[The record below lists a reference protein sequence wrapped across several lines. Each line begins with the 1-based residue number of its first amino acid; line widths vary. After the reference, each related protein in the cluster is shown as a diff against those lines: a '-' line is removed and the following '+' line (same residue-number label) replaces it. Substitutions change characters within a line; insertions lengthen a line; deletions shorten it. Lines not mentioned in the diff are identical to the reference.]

1 MDSQAPDGCLSP
13 SKRALMTDRQ
23 FLLPDLGF
31 SAHFR
36 SQLNLDELESLAPMR
51 ITEVQRDQLT
61 AWGEVTQ
68 RQLTIPSVF
77 CAGEF
82 AVGDWVLV
90 SGDQRVLRIL
100 TPKSSLKRRAAG
112 TDTSVQLIA
121 NNIDTLFIVTSC
133 NADFSLARLERY
145 LALASEASVTPV
157 VLLTKADLAGNVEVL
172 QVQAE
177 AAMKHLTVVALDA
190 TSAGIVE
197 LLQEWCGVGQT
208 VALVGSS
215 GVGKTTLLN
224 ALAGSSDETQGIR
237 EADSKGKHTTTSRS
251 MRPMKAGGWV
261 IDTPGMRAL
270 RLTDS
275 AEGIDAVFEE
285 ITQRASHC
293 RFADCQHG
301 QEPGCAVQAAI
312 ESGELDAERLRRW
325 RKLQLEDLHNSQTV
339 AEARQRDK
347 QFGKMVNRV
356 VGEKK
361 RRKGH

>member
-1 MDSQAPDGCLSP
+1 MPHIQH
-13 SKRALMTDRQ
+13 ALT
-23 FLLPDLGF
+23 DLGF
-31 SAHFR
+31 SAHFV
-36 SQLNLDELESLAPMR
+36 SQLDLDEFEQMRPMR
-51 ITEVQRDQLT
+51 ITEVQRDRLS
-61 AWGEVTQ
+61 ALGEEGAQVLLVPAEAQT
-68 RQLTIPSVF
+68 
-77 CAGEF
+77 GDF
-82 AVGDWVLV
+82 AVGDWVLADV
-90 SGDQRVLRIL
+90 DNRLIRRL
-100 TPKSSLKRRAAG
+100 DPKSSLTRRAAG
-112 TDTSVQLIA
+112 TGASVQLIA
-121 NNIDTLFIVTSC
+121 NNVDTLFIVTSC
-133 NADFSLARLERY
+133 NADFSVARLERY
-145 LALASEASVTPV
+145 LALASEAEVTPV
-157 VLLTKADLAGNVEVL
+157 VVLTKADLAEDVREL

-177 AAMKHLTVVALDA
+177 ALMAYLAVIPLNATDA
-190 TSAGIVE
+190 SAVE
-197 LLQEWCGVGQT
+197 LLQPWCGVGQT

-215 GVGKTTLLN
+215 GVGKTTILN
-224 ALAGSSDETQGIR
+224 ALAGLAAQTQGIR
-237 EADSKGKHTTTSRS
+237 EDDAKGRHTTTARA
-251 MRPMKAGGWV
+251 MRPIVQGGWV

-293 RFADCQHG
+293 RFVDCQHG

>member
-1 MDSQAPDGCLSP
+1 MESQNY
-13 SKRALMTDRQ
+13 T
-23 FLLPDLGF
+23 LPELGF
-31 SAHFR
+31 SAHFV
-36 SQLNLDELESLAPMR
+36 SQLNLDEFEQMRPMR
-51 ITEVQRDQLT
+51 ITEVQRDRLSALGEEGAQLLLVPADAQT
-61 AWGEVTQ
+61 GD
-68 RQLTIPSVF
+68 
-77 CAGEF
+77 F

-90 SGDQRVLRIL
+90 DVDNRL
-100 TPKSSLKRRAAG
+100 TRRLDAKSSLTRRAAG
-112 TDTSVQLIA
+112 TDASVQLIA
-121 NNIDTLFIVTSC
+121 NNVDTLFIVSSC
-133 NADFSLARLERY
+133 NADFSVARLERY
-145 LALASEASVTPV
+145 LALASEAEVTPV
-157 VLLTKADLAGNVEVL
+157 VVLTKADLAEDARDL
-172 QVQAE
+172 QEQAE
-177 AAMKHLTVVALDA
+177 TLMPYLAVVPLNATDAAA
-190 TSAGIVE
+190 VE
-197 LLQEWCGVGQT
+197 FLQPWCGVGQT

-224 ALAGSSDETQGIR
+224 ALAGLEAETQGIR
-237 EADSKGKHTTTSRS
+237 EDDAKGRHTTTARA
-251 MRPMKAGGWV
+251 MRPIVQGGWI

-285 ITQRASHC
+285 ITQRASSC
-293 RFADCQHG
+293 RFADCQHE

-312 ESGELDAERLRRW
+312 ESGELDADRLRRW